1 MLAIHDA
8 VMIHFETPTMF
19 AKQLDA
25 IRETGKCTVFYLHLL
40 VSLGVLSVL
49 ECSLLLTTM
58 TTSFCFYRA
67 RPTNHLAVAVGCN
80 CVDGGSA
87 AFCCCIWVPKLN
99 GRS

>member
-40 VSLGVLSVL
+40 VSLGVLSVGML
-49 ECSLLLTTM
+49 TAANYYDYFLLFLQGTTNQ
-58 TTSFCFYRA
+58 SSR
-67 RPTNHLAVAVGCN
+67 
-80 CVDGGSA
+80 GGSR
-87 AFCCCIWVPKLN
+87 L
-99 GRS
+99 